1 MAIIKYIFI
10 ICLIILGAVGC
21 TTAPNTSADF
31 GDEPVFDANLFEE
44 PSLADESFASDEPAQ
59 QESIKHVIGNPAIMS
74 LWQKS
79 KQFEETGDLDEAIL
93 QIERAVRIE
102 EEDAILWS
110 RLAELNLKI
119 GNANQ
124 AASIAELSN
133 ELPISD
139 NILLYRNWLIIADAR
154 RLLGDLSGAEEA
166 EYTASTFR

>member
-1 MAIIKYIFI
+1 MAIVKYIFI
-10 ICLIILGAVGC
+10 ICLIAFGAVAC
-21 TTAPNTSADF
+21 TTAPSTTADI

-44 PSLADESFASDEPAQ
+44 QPLVEEAPATDEPAQ

-124 AASIAELSN
+124 AEALAELSN
-133 ELPISD
+133 GLPITD

-154 RLLGDLSGAEEA
+154 RQLGDLSGAEEA